1 MKDLFK
7 LYGFKYLGPGGINCP
22 CCDSK
27 LSHKR
32 KSKIRRNLFSKLRRN
47 LLKVELL
54 KIKNTLNEDK
64 IQI

>member
-7 LYGFKYLGPGGINCP
+7 ASGFKYLGPYGLKCP

-32 KSKIRRNLFSKLRRN
+32 KTKINRNAFNQLKRAN
-47 LLKVELL
+47 LKRILL
-54 KIKNTLNEDK
+54 EEIKE
-64 IQI
+64 